1 MSRKDLLIEMIQAD
15 DLVFYENPDYDSAI
29 LGVDMSSNRV
39 VYDYDLMVDSLMS
52 DLDLSHED
60 AVDFIDFNTLGS
72 ISPIGL
78 EPIVLYRVE

>member
-15 DLVFYENPDYDSAI
+15 DLVFYENPNYDSAI

-52 DLDLSHED
+52 DLDLSYED
-60 AVDFIDFNTLGS
+60 AIDFIDVNTLGS
-72 ISPIGL
+72 ISPTGL
-78 EPIVLYRVE
+78 GPIVLYRVE